1 MLPDDILLDRAQSGD
16 REALNELVALYWHPV
31 YRFVAY
37 KTGNPEDAQ
46 ELTQETFYR
55 AFRALPAFRRQ
66 EAAFLTYLNH
76 IALNLIR
83 DFWRKKGRT
92 PHTVDWADVQDA
104 ATTDDGP
111 DVQAIRLERR
121 EALAKVL
128 LLLPV
133 EQRQTVELRIIAG
146 LPVRDTALA
155 MGKSEAAIKMLQQ
168 RALKSLRMLLLQHG
182 IVTNGLNGG
191 ETGV

>member
-1 MLPDDILLDRAQSGD
+1 MLPDNILLDRAQRGD
-16 REALNELVALYWHPV
+16 RDALNELVALYWHPV

-37 KTGNPEDAQ
+37 KTGNPDDAQ
-46 ELTQETFYR
+46 ELTLETLYR
-55 AFRALPAFRRQ
+55 AFCARPAFLRQ
-66 EAAFLTYLNH
+66 EASFLTFLNS

-83 DFWRKKGRT
+83 DWWRKKGRS
-92 PHTVDWADVQDA
+92 PQTVDWAEVQDA
-104 ATTDDGP
+104 ATLDDGP
-111 DVQAIRLERR
+111 DMQAIKLERR

-146 LPVRDTALA
+146 LPIRDTALA

-168 RALKSLRMLLLQHG
+168 RALKSLRVLLLQHG
-182 IVTNGLNGG
+182 ITVNGLNGG
-191 ETGV
+191 ETDV